1 MEKFINN
8 LYSNSNFP
16 IILVCLIAIFVVLF
30 IITLILALKD
40 AKNNFLD
47 DDEKKEEPK
56 DKVEFKEPIPEVKEE
71 PQTFEEVS
79 FDSEEAKEEKANKYS
94 GVSFE
99 EPKVNEAAKD
109 SSPVDVIE
117 ETTTSIPV
125 LKDEEISNFEEF
137 FLQNLKE
144 KSENNNVFDFSKK
157 EDKEEVSISEEDKK
171 DNTEVSESND
181 SKISSPVTLESAF
194 PVNDDKE
201 NDLESGSDNED
212 GVISFEEKDV
222 SENKEEAPVSMEL
235 PKMKKEYTFKELDG
249 ESYHIR

>member
-40 AKNNFLD
+40 AKNNSLD
-47 DDEKKEEPK
+47 EDEEKEEPK
-56 DKVEFKEPIPEVKEE
+56 DKVEFKEPVPEVKEE

-99 EPKVNEAAKD
+99 EPKVNEAAKET
-109 SSPVDVIE
+109 SPVDVIE

-171 DNTEVSESND
+171 DSTEVSESND
-181 SKISSPVTLESAF
+181 SKISTPVTLESAF

-201 NDLESGSDNED
+201 NDLESGSANDD

-249 ESYHIR
+249 ESYRIR

>member
-40 AKNNFLD
+40 AKNNSLD
-47 DDEKKEEPK
+47 EDEKKEEPK
-56 DKVEFKEPIPEVKEE
+56 DKVEFKEPVPEVKEE

-79 FDSEEAKEEKANKYS
+79 FDSEEAKEEKSDKYS

-99 EPKVNEAAKD
+99 EPKVNDAAKET
-109 SSPVDVIE
+109 SPIDVIE

-157 EDKEEVSISEEDKK
+157 EDKEEVSPSEEDKK
-171 DNTEVSESND
+171 DSTEVSDN
-181 SKISSPVTLESAF
+181 K
-194 PVNDDKE
+194 DD
-201 NDLESGSDNED
+201 
-212 GVISFEEKDV
+212 VISFEEKNV

-249 ESYHIR
+249 ESYRIR